1 MSFQLPDEGAA
12 SAELARQ
19 THAWWLAAAEKA
31 EIDVAGFDPDAPLNE
46 RIAWA
51 LGQGLEIGAVYSRF
65 SSKRQ
70 HGNGDQV
77 RTCVE
82 HAASKGI
89 YCPPEFVSMDEAQ
102 RGYRTRRDGLNRM
115 LLILKH
121 GLAKVL
127 LVFKASRLYRQAFRF
142 LAKICG

>member
-31 EIDVAGFDPDAPLNE
+31 EIDVTGFDPDAPLNE
-46 RIAWA
+46 QITWA

-65 SSKRQ
+65 SSKRH

-89 YCPPEFVSMDEAQ
+89 FCLPEYVCVVEAQ
-102 RGYRTRRDGLNRM
+102 VGVPVDRE
-115 LLILKH
+115 
-121 GLAKVL
+121 
-127 LVFKASRLYRQAFRF
+127 
-142 LAKICG
+142 